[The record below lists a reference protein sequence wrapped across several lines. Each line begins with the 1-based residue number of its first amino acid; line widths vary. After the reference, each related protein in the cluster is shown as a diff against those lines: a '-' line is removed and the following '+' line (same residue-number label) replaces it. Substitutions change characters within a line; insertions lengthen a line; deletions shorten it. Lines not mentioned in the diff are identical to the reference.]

1 MKLFVKN
8 TLSGLVPLYPADLDG
23 KKRLRLGEEYEVSI
37 KRPRNIRF
45 HRLFFALLN
54 IGHQN
59 TSLELPFEAYRK
71 YVIMKAGFY
80 NVYNTGK
87 GQFFEA
93 QSIAFGAMDE
103 DQFKE
108 VYNRVLDVI
117 IEDIG
122 AGKEEIENELIN
134 FM

>member
-1 MKLFVKN
+1 MKFYVKN

-23 KKRLRLGEEYEVSI
+23 KKRLRLGEEYEVII

-45 HRLFFALLN
+45 HKLFFALLN

-108 VYNRVLDVI
+108 VYSRVLDVI

>member
-1 MKLFVKN
+1 MKLYVKN
-8 TLSGLVPLYPADLDG
+8 TLSGLVPMFPADLEQ
-23 KKRLRLGEEYEVSI
+23 KQKLKLNEEYEVSV
-37 KRPRNIRF
+37 KRPRNIKF

-71 YVIMKAGFY
+71 YVVMKAGFY

-93 QSIAFGAMDE
+93 QSISFGAMDE

-108 VYNRVLDVI
+108 VYSRVLDVI
-117 IEDIG
+117 IEDIS
-122 AGKEEIENELIN
+122 AGKEEIERELIN